1 MADNNPFQLAVTMIL
16 SLDPT
21 VVEIT
26 VRSLMV
32 SGAAVLLSALFA
44 LPIGTLLAI
53 GRFPG
58 RRALDFIATTMI
70 AFPAVLVGLIGSQM
84 LGHNGPL
91 SFLGW
96 LFTVQGMILAQ
107 AVLVMPL
114 LIAFTR
120 GAVGA
125 EWERAGEGLLSLG
138 FNRIT
143 AIWPMLIESRFA
155 LVTVMLAGFGRA
167 IAEVGTANMIGGNL
181 LGDTRVLT
189 TAIMQE
195 TQRGDFALANALGL
209 VLLALAIGVN
219 LVGRVI
225 VNALTLEKADQHS

>member
-1 MADNNPFQLAVTMIL
+1 
-16 SLDPT
+16 
-21 VVEIT
+21 
-26 VRSLMV
+26 
-32 SGAAVLLSALFA
+32 
-44 LPIGTLLAI
+44 
-53 GRFPG
+53 
-58 RRALDFIATTMI
+58 
-70 AFPAVLVGLIGSQM
+70 
-84 LGHNGPL
+84 
-91 SFLGW
+91 
-96 LFTVQGMILAQ
+96 MILAQ

-209 VLLALAIGVN
+209 VLLAVAIGVN

>member
-1 MADNNPFQLAVTMIL
+1 
-16 SLDPT
+16 
-21 VVEIT
+21 
-26 VRSLMV
+26 MV
-32 SGAAVLLSALFA
+32 SGAAVLLACPVCIA
-44 LPIGTLLAI
+44 HWDTAGNW
-53 GRFPG
+53 RFPG
-58 RRALDFIATTMI
+58 RRVLDFIATTMI

-91 SFLGW
+91 TSFG
-96 LFTVQGMILAQ
+96 LAFYGSGHDPG
-107 AVLVMPL
+107 AGGAGYA
-114 LIAFTR
+114 IADRFHAR
-120 GAVGA
+120 SRWRRMG
-125 EWERAGEGLLSLG
+125 EAGEGLLSLG

-209 VLLALAIGVN
+209 VLLAVAIGVN
-219 LVGRVI
+219 LLGRVI